1 MDMTTDK
8 ADLQGVSRK
17 DASITLKIHQDE
29 LNYSS
34 WTETFGSTSGPFGG
48 IGGQAISV
56 FTIEAW
62 SDGVAVVIFCEGRV
76 ISVFESGFIL
86 GSSRQKK

>member
-8 ADLQGVSRK
+8 ADLQGVSRV
-17 DASITLKIHQDE
+17 DASVTLDVPQGE

-48 IGGQAISV
+48 IGGKAMSV

-62 SDGVAVVIFCEGRV
+62 SDGVAAVIFCKGRV
-76 ISVFESGFIL
+76 IGVFEKGFKL
-86 GSSRQKK
+86 GSLPE